1 MSLESAIVNQ
11 FRNYAPLAALVGT
24 RIYPVTYPQ
33 NATLPVVV
41 YQRTSRLP
49 EYSHD
54 GDCGAAESRFQI
66 SAFAKSYSVARQTA
80 DAIHGALRPWEQEQ
94 FLDVTNAIR
103 IGGVFMEDE
112 IDLYNPA
119 DVETESDYQILA
131 DYRFLFGE
139 V

>member
-1 MSLESAIVNQ
+1 MSLEEAIVNQ
-11 FRNYAPLAALVGT
+11 FRNYPPLAALVGT

-33 NATLPVVV
+33 SAVLPVVV

-66 SAFAKSYSVARQTA
+66 STFAKSYSTARQTA
-80 DAIHGALRPWEQEQ
+80 DAIKGALTPWEEQ
-94 FLDVTNAIR
+94 QAISGDVR

-119 DVETESDYQILA
+119 DVETESDYQILG
-131 DYRFLFGE
+131 DWRFLYGGL
-139 V
+139 